1 MEYCYERIGRI
12 CSISSITPFLRYSSA
27 SPLGIWRKPALVI
40 PSEVEESL
48 DIVLAVAIS
57 SPLGIARKRAKIISM
72 PAVATGPMIR
82 REIGDDHVC
91 LLVFDRPESGANIF
105 DAATLDELNEHLDFI
120 ENDASLRGLIIAS
133 AKKSIFVAGA
143 DLKTL
148 LQQAQS
154 GDLRAFIAHGQRVLN
169 RLAALKIPTVAAIH
183 GAAAGGG
190 YEVVLACDY
199 RVASDDPATRIGLP
213 ETTLGLMP
221 AWGGCTRLPRLIGI
235 EKAAEVIAKGKLYS
249 AHEALK
255 LGLVDEIVPR
265 DQLLDAAR
273 KKLRDGKCK
282 LDGGTRATPASQKL
296 IPPPQHG
303 NAAPERAWEIINKTL
318 SISPDESL
326 RMELDAIVDL
336 GKTEST
342 QNLIRNFFLAE
353 KYKKGTSKAAPEKVV
368 HAAVIGAG
376 VMGSGIAQWLS
387 SRGVTVI
394 LRDIAREQVDRGLAN
409 IEKTYAD
416 AVKRGLMTEE
426 KAKAGR
432 ARIVASTA
440 PMELRDVE
448 FIIEAASE
456 KFEIKKEIFR
466 ELGMQAGPKTIV
478 ATNTS
483 ALPVGRL
490 ADTTVSPEHVIGLH
504 FFNPV
509 SRMKPV
515 EVVIAKQT
523 SEDTRDRSLA
533 FVRQIGK
540 LPVVVRDSPG
550 FLVNRVLFPYL
561 LDAAELFESGLE
573 TDKIDNALV
582 QWGMPMGPLRLIDE
596 IGIDITIDIGNTLEK
611 AYGRRDHVSSVL
623 LWLRD
628 GNMLGRKAGAGFY
641 KYEGKAQTPN
651 ESLMQWRRALHGE
664 SDDAEGPNIP
674 RKLSEL
680 NEEELAHRLIFL
692 MVNEAARC
700 VEENVVDSRE
710 DADYGMILGTGFA
723 PFRGGP
729 LRFAEHFGLKKV
741 VEELERLAQTEEK
754 FSPCEILKKHA
765 RDGTR
770 FYEK

>member
-1 MEYCYERIGRI
+1 
-12 CSISSITPFLRYSSA
+12 
-27 SPLGIWRKPALVI
+27 
-40 PSEVEESL
+40 
-48 DIVLAVAIS
+48 
-57 SPLGIARKRAKIISM
+57 
-72 PAVATGPMIR
+72 MIR
-82 REIGDDHVC
+82 REIGNDHIC
-91 LLVFDRPESGANIF
+91 LLTFDRPDSAANIF
-105 DAATLDELNEHLDFI
+105 DAATLDELNEHLDFV
-120 ENDASLRGLIIAS
+120 ENDSSLRGLIIAS

-154 GDLRAFIAHGQRVLN
+154 GDMRAFIAHGQQVLN
-169 RLAALKIPTVAAIH
+169 RLAELKIPTVAAIH
-183 GAAAGGG
+183 GASAGGG
-190 YEVVLACDY
+190 YEVALACDY

-213 ETTLGLMP
+213 ETTLGLIP
-221 AWGGCTRLPRLIGI
+221 AWGGCTRLPRLIGD
-235 EKAAEVIAKGKLYS
+235 EKAADVIAKGKLHS
-249 AHEALK
+249 AQEAME
-255 LGLVDEIVPR
+255 LGLVDEVAPR
-265 DQLLDAAR
+265 DQLLDLAR
-273 KKLRDGKCK
+273 KKLRAGKRK
-282 LDGGTRATPASQKL
+282 LDDGTRTTPTSRKL
-296 IPPPQHG
+296 APQQHG
-303 NAAPERAWEIINKTL
+303 NTAPARAWEIINKTL
-318 SISPDESL
+318 SISPGESL

-353 KYKKGTSKAAPEKVV
+353 KYKKGTFKAPPEKVV

-394 LRDIAREQVDRGLAN
+394 LRDIARGQIDRGLAN

-416 AVKRGLMTEE
+416 AVKRGLMSEE

-440 PMELRDVE
+440 PMELRDVQ

-466 ELGMQAGPKTIV
+466 ELGMQAGSKTIV

-483 ALPVGRL
+483 ALPVGKL
-490 ADTTVSPEHVIGLH
+490 AETTVSPEHVIGLH

-509 SRMKPV
+509 SRMKLV

-523 SEDTRDRSLA
+523 SDDTRERSLG

-540 LPVVVRDSPG
+540 LPVIVRDSPG

-561 LDAAELFESGLE
+561 LDAAELFESGVE
-573 TDKIDNALV
+573 ADNIDNALV

-596 IGIDITIDIGNTLEK
+596 IGVDITIDIGNTLEK
-611 AYGRRDHVSSVL
+611 AYGRRDQVSSVL
-623 LWLRD
+623 LWLGD
-628 GNMLGRKAGAGFY
+628 DKMLGRKTGAGFY
-641 KYEGKAQTPN
+641 KYEGRTQAPN
-651 ESLMQWRRALHGE
+651 ESLAQWRRALHGE
-664 SDDAEGPNIP
+664 PEGAEGPDIP
-674 RKLSEL
+674 PDWHRDPRSRL

-692 MVNEAARC
+692 MANEAARC
-700 VEENVVDSRE
+700 VEENVVDSPE

-729 LRFAEHFGLKKV
+729 LRFAEHFGLKNV
-741 VEELERLAQTEEK
+741 VDDLERLAQSEEK

-765 RDGTR
+765 CNGTR
-770 FYEK
+770 FYKDGG